1 MRDCKNSGGAKE
13 EHDEEKVT
21 VALHIGLP
29 NNNNS
34 SSNERKKVFHDDA
47 AERFWIPTAAQTFT
61 RYNNMQMHM
70 WEHEWEYS
78 KGAESLKGTQA
89 AGMLRL
95 ACYCC
100 AEGCKNNIKHPRAKA
115 LKDLRTLQTH

>member
-61 RYNNMQMHM
+61 RYNNMQVSPPIPS
-70 WEHEWEYS
+70 Y
-78 KGAESLKGTQA
+78 TQV
-89 AGMLRL
+89 GWKLQRL
-95 ACYCC
+95 
-100 AEGCKNNIKHPRAKA
+100 PPSDDRASPTSPA
-115 LKDLRTLQTH
+115 H

>member
-61 RYNNMQMHM
+61 RYNNMQSVFAGITSHSFIHTSRM
-70 WEHEWEYS
+70 EVTEASSFRRSGQPNESSPLIFGYS
-78 KGAESLKGTQA
+78 S
-89 AGMLRL
+89 
-95 ACYCC
+95 
-100 AEGCKNNIKHPRAKA
+100 
-115 LKDLRTLQTH
+115 